1 MLGLVNLAVFAS
13 ERHSRDCQMAAIR
26 AYNCHMDA
34 LSRQLL
40 DTALTLPDSERAIL
54 AAELIDS
61 LDPAFDADHEA
72 AWGEEIARRLA
83 LLDSGEIRTV
93 PWSEARA
100 RIIGER

>member
-1 MLGLVNLAVFAS
+1 
-13 ERHSRDCQMAAIR
+13 
-26 AYNCHMDA
+26 MDA

>member
-1 MLGLVNLAVFAS
+1 
-13 ERHSRDCQMAAIR
+13 
-26 AYNCHMDA
+26 MDA
-34 LSRQLL
+34 ISRQLL
-40 DTALTLPDSERAIL
+40 DTALTLPESERAVL

-83 LLDSGEIRTV
+83 LLDSGATRTV